1 MSHVPWLPL
10 DHAEALDATADW
22 VPQVWRDMD
31 TTLAAAPLGGNQT
44 AIVLGRAGGPH
55 FRPSEV
61 ARLGYLAGIV
71 ATILR

>member
-1 MSHVPWLPL
+1 V
-10 DHAEALDATADW
+10 
-22 VPQVWRDMD
+22 
-31 TTLAAAPLGGNQT
+31 
-44 AIVLGRAGGPH
+44 VLGRPGGPH

>member
-1 MSHVPWLPL
+1 
-10 DHAEALDATADW
+10 
-22 VPQVWRDMD
+22 MD
-31 TTLAAAPLGGNQT
+31 TTLAAAPLGDHGT
-44 AIVLGRAGGPH
+44 AVLLGRPGGPK